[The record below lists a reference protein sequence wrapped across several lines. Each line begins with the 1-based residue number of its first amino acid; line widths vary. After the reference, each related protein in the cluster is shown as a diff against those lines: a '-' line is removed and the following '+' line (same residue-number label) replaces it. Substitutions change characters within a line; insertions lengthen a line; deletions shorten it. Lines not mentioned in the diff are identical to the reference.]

1 MARSVIAFTLV
12 LLAGLPACGGGQQAS
27 GPPPAASPA
36 ASAAASAAP
45 SGPTTAQELTFTGPI
60 AGKLAAA
67 VTTCK
72 LLQNGTQLGM
82 SFDGNIGARHGIFTI
97 QVNSGYRG
105 PGAYA
110 VGAPMD
116 GGANLELSSTA
127 YTGASPANAGNLI
140 INPPDARTGIINAD
154 LSGGEHV
161 AGTYTC
167 DKLTS

>member
-1 MARSVIAFTLV
+1 MERTTIALALV
-12 LLAGLPACGGGQQAS
+12 MLAGLPACGGQEQAS
-27 GPPPAASPA
+27 APPPVASPA
-36 ASAAASAAP
+36 ASAAP
-45 SGPTTAQELTFTGPI
+45 SGATTAQELTFSGPI

-82 SFDGNIGARHGIFTI
+82 SFDGNIGAQHGMFTI
-97 QVNSGYRG
+97 QVNAGYRG

-116 GGANLELSSTA
+116 GGASLELSSTPYA
-127 YTGASPANAGNLI
+127 GASSTNAGNLI

>member
-1 MARSVIAFTLV
+1 MARTVIAFTLV
-12 LLAGLPACGGGQQAS
+12 MLAGLPACAGQQPAS
-27 GPPPAASPA
+27 SPAAMESPASPA
-36 ASAAASAAP
+36 ASAVP
-45 SGPTTAQELTFTGPI
+45 SSPTTAQELTFTGPI

-67 VTTCK
+67 LTSCK

-82 SFDGNIGARHGIFTI
+82 RFDGNIGMQRAMFTVA
-97 QVNSGYRG
+97 VNSGYHG

-116 GGANLELSSTA
+116 GGADLELSSIS
-127 YTGASPANAGNLI
+127 YTGASSANAGNLI

-167 DKLTS
+167 DRLSS